1 MVFEPV
7 NNATIERL
15 YNKRNVSFEH
25 EANEREQ
32 TNADEWEH
40 ASNEREQTNADERE
54 HASNERE

>member
-1 MVFEPV
+1 MCPS
-7 NNATIERL
+7 NMKT
-15 YNKRNVSFEH
+15 
-25 EANEREQ
+25 NEREQ